1 MGEEKRGG
9 SRVWRFVF
17 LSVLFLLFTVMA
29 FCLVAEIN
37 GFFERVLGERWQAG
51 LEAPL
56 VEELLKPLG
65 LYVLVALS
73 WTKLGVDFKSSN
85 LCYVVGYTGGLIFGL
100 LENQSYG
107 KFTGLRSLTP
117 FSHALGA
124 GLVGIG
130 VYYLLK
136 RGRRG
141 VSRWVSLYLLA
152 FALHGAW
159 NNVGLNWFRGVLGV
173 SELLLG
179 LAYFA
184 RLVFRLA
191 RPKFEMES
199 TSSSSSLGGLPTYSA

>member
-1 MGEEKRGG
+1 MISLFRERMGEGRRGG

-17 LSVLFLLFTVMA
+17 LSVLFLLFTVMVL
-29 FCLVAEIN
+29 CLVAEIN
-37 GFFERVLGERWQAG
+37 GFFERVLGEGWQAG

-65 LYVLVALS
+65 LYVLVVLS
-73 WTKLGVDFKSSN
+73 WTKLGVDLRFSN

-124 GLVGIG
+124 GLVGTG

-136 RGRRG
+136 RGRWG

-159 NNVGLNWFRGVLGV
+159 NNINLGWFRCVLGF
-173 SELLLG
+173 SEFLLG
-179 LAYFA
+179 FAYFTCS
-184 RLVFRLA
+184 VSRLA
-191 RPKFEMES
+191 GLKMRAN
-199 TSSSSSLGGLPTYSA
+199 LRLPTYLS